1 MKKYVLVKYFFEKN
15 KVAIILMGLLL
26 FVAIYILNWVQ
37 GVYNYRMRYVNTLED
52 YAGDGDLFM
61 QYQSWLDQERIKEIL
76 DEVSALPGVEYVL
89 YNITTYWTDE
99 NGKDYKICFL
109 SKGLEAKLDLKT
121 SINEYS
127 NENIIECIACF
138 GVANV
143 GDQLRLR
150 LTGDEDSLSCDNES
164 LNFVVKGV
172 TDSDFLY
179 PVFDL
184 SGSAGTLCASSLLYT
199 PDVLFVS
206 GQSFLDYIGEENL
219 YYDTNC
225 YVIYKQTATEDEKN
239 QARSVIEEH
248 GDYQRIADIIENSK
262 STEIDQIKKIIIIP
276 RVMLGV
282 ITFACFTMILLT
294 MQTKLE
300 EYSVFYLCG
309 HSKPRILIMSFFC
322 ISLVMVVPCIINVL
336 IILFSDTISRITG
349 IFWGTV
355 IYTTNQLFFVIV
367 YLVVMLFLAAITEFL
382 VLAKMSPIDMY
393 RRMTG

>member
-26 FVAIYILNWVQ
+26 FAAIYILNWVQ

-143 GDQLRLR
+143 GI
-150 LTGDEDSLSCDNES
+150 N
-164 LNFVVKGV
+164 
-172 TDSDFLY
+172 
-179 PVFDL
+179 
-184 SGSAGTLCASSLLYT
+184 
-199 PDVLFVS
+199 
-206 GQSFLDYIGEENL
+206 
-219 YYDTNC
+219 YD
-225 YVIYKQTATEDEKN
+225 
-239 QARSVIEEH
+239 
-248 GDYQRIADIIENSK
+248 
-262 STEIDQIKKIIIIP
+262 
-276 RVMLGV
+276 
-282 ITFACFTMILLT
+282 
-294 MQTKLE
+294 
-300 EYSVFYLCG
+300 
-309 HSKPRILIMSFFC
+309 
-322 ISLVMVVPCIINVL
+322 
-336 IILFSDTISRITG
+336 
-349 IFWGTV
+349 
-355 IYTTNQLFFVIV
+355 
-367 YLVVMLFLAAITEFL
+367 
-382 VLAKMSPIDMY
+382 
-393 RRMTG
+393 